1 MENYSMMKKFKTII
15 SCVVIAFVVALV
27 ITTISF
33 VQIGKARR
41 ASADYERQL
50 EQLKTE
56 QSKLEEDLDY
66 LKSEEGKDDSARD
79 QGMIPEGE
87 YEIIM

>member
-66 LKSEEGKDDSARD
+66 LKSEEGKDESARD